1 MLPPLEEVPEHV
13 PPFAT
18 ARKRSLVKNF
28 LQSSQTVRGERA
40 LKKKSVQ
47 HRFRESGE
55 VDGWVL
61 AKGVLRAVNR
71 DVEEACGFFLK
82 CSGLSAGQ
90 EAAAYAMQK
99 LYERSVGGRTFA
111 CGCEVRFQY
120 YEHSSSAAQ
129 YLTPTPNPFAAFAE
143 LSSDTIATVLFTAWC
158 DPLQRRYE
166 TGKQTVHAR

>member
-1 MLPPLEEVPEHV
+1 MLPPLEEVPVHV

-18 ARKRSLVKNF
+18 ARKQSLVKNL

-40 LKKKSVQ
+40 LKKKKSVQ

-61 AKGVLRAVNR
+61 AKAVLRTVNR

-82 CSGLSAGQ
+82 CSGLPVGQ

-99 LYERSVGGRTFA
+99 LYEDQSVEGLLLVDSKYAFNNMNT
-111 CGCEVRFQY
+111 E
-120 YEHSSSAAQ
+120 AA
-129 YLTPTPNPFAAFAE
+129 LHN
-143 LSSDTIATVLFTAWC
+143 I
-158 DPLQRRYE
+158 
-166 TGKQTVHAR
+166 